1 MPIKNATTGKVIAVS
16 SRVAD
21 SAIERSLG
29 LMFSKPQQAALVLKF
44 QEEVKISL
52 HMMFVF
58 YPIDVIFANS
68 RKEIVDIKEGFRPF
82 DTYASRRNAKYA
94 IELPAGTVRET
105 KTKVGHKIEF
115 LSIKHKTYLNGRSV
129 TVTKAGK

>member
-16 SRVAD
+16 SRLAD
-21 SAIERSLG
+21 STLSRSLG
-29 LMFSKPQQAALVLKF
+29 LMFSKPQQAALVLRF
-44 QEEVKISL
+44 SADEKISL

-68 RKEIVDIKEGFRPF
+68 RKEIVDIKEEFKPF
-82 DTYASRRNAKYA
+82 DTYVSKRKAKYA
-94 IELPAGTVRET
+94 IELPAGTIRET

-115 LSIKHKTYLNGRSV
+115 LKIKHKTYLNGRSV
-129 TVTKAGK
+129 TVTKAR

>member
-1 MPIKNATTGKVIAVS
+1 MPIKNATTGKVIALS
-16 SRVAD
+16 SRLAD
-21 SAIERSLG
+21 SALERSLG

-44 QEEVKISL
+44 KEDVKISL

-82 DTYASRRNAKYA
+82 DTYTSRRKAKYA
-94 IELPAGTVRET
+94 IELPAGTVKQT
-105 KTKVGHKIEF
+105 KTKAGHRIEF
-115 LSIKHKTYLNGRSV
+115 LKIKHKSYINGRSV
-129 TVTKAGK
+129 TVTKTR